1 MIPTNDN
8 LTATQARHYADF
20 YADAAETFGPLELY
34 LPAIMG
40 GPLGP
45 GSPEVIGKPPASYND
60 PRAGSHYRNPRA
72 LGLYDFPSGAHMV
85 EPRPAWPERIGDFM
99 QTYSGRKFWPLD
111 PRADEIHIEDIA
123 HSLALQSR
131 YAGHCERFYSVA
143 EHCVHI
149 ARWLPTDKLWGLLHD
164 AAEAY
169 TVDVP
174 RPLKRSLVGYAE
186 AEAKVMAAVCDRF
199 GLPVEMPLG
208 VHEADMR
215 IIADEVAQNMRPM
228 DWHAKHNDPLGV
240 VLQFWTPEEAED
252 RFLEMFVELTMQKG
266 RMAA

>member
-1 MIPTNDN
+1 MTPTNDN
-8 LTATQARHYADF
+8 LAAIQARQYADH

-34 LPAIMG
+34 LPDG
-40 GPLGP
+40 CCGYTDKDGRCCS
-45 GSPEVIGKPPASYND
+45 GVIGKPPASYND
-60 PRAGSHYRNPRA
+60 HPTGMFFTNQAPAMYREQGGRT
-72 LGLYDFPSGAHMV
+72 
-85 EPRPAWPERIGDFM
+85 GDFM

-199 GLPVEMPLG
+199 GLPVEMPLR
-208 VHEADMR
+208 VHDADMR

-252 RFLEMFVELTMQKG
+252 RFLETFVELTMQQG

>member
-1 MIPTNDN
+1 MTPTNDN
-8 LTATQARHYADF
+8 LAAIQARQYTDC

-34 LPAIMG
+34 LP
-40 GPLGP
+40 
-45 GSPEVIGKPPASYND
+45 EVIGKPPASYN
-60 PRAGSHYRNPRA
+60 GSPTGMFFTSQAPAMYREQ
-72 LGLYDFPSGAHMV
+72 GARV
-85 EPRPAWPERIGDFM
+85 GDFM

-123 HSLALQSR
+123 HSLAHQCR

-174 RPLKRSLVGYAE
+174 RPLKRRLVGYAE

-199 GLPVEMPLG
+199 GLPVEMPPA

-215 IIADEVAQNMRPM
+215 IIADEIKQNLRPM
-228 DWHAKHNDPLGV
+228 DWHTNHDDPLGIE
-240 VLQFWTPEEAED
+240 LEFWTPDEAED
-252 RFLEMFVELTMQKG
+252 EFLATFYRLQG
-266 RMAA
+266 GSCAWLN